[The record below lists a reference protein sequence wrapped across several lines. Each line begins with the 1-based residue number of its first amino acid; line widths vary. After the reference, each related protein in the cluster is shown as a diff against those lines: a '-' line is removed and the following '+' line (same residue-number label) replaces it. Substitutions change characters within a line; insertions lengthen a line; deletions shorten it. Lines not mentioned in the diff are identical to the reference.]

1 MKRSFDPT
9 LSHAGLL
16 ALAAC
21 ASAAI
26 GFGAALEGY
35 SQLQHPLA
43 WLGAHGVAR
52 ASAFNVAGFVLPGLL
67 AACAAVMLRAR
78 LPAGAGWAARIGS
91 RMLLLSALAFAAQ
104 GAFPLDA
111 DDLDGPRSQLHATCW
126 SLWWIAFVPGAALLA
141 VAMRRVPG
149 WRGYSMRALLATTV
163 ALLLVL
169 VLVPTMMPPPLTQ
182 RLAIVAWFAC
192 LIAIPRE
199 AA

>member
-1 MKRSFDPT
+1 MKRSFDST

-52 ASAFNVAGFVLPGLL
+52 AAAFNALGFVLPGLL
-67 AACAAVMLRAR
+67 AAGAALMLRAR
-78 LPAGAGWAARIGS
+78 LPTDAGWAARIGS
-91 RMLLLSALAFAAQ
+91 GLLLLSTLAFAAQ
-104 GAFPLDA
+104 GGFPLDA

-126 SLWWIAFVPGAALLA
+126 SLWWIAFVSGAALLA
-141 VAMRRVPG
+141 VAVWRVPG
-149 WRGYSMRALLATTV
+149 WRGYSVRALLATIV

-169 VLVPTMMPPPLTQ
+169 VPTVLPPPLAQ
-182 RLAIVAWFAC
+182 RLAIGAWFAC
-192 LIAIPRE
+192 LVAIPRK